1 VAEVEDAPVAPAEAP
16 VREARA
22 PRIQRDEP
30 RPARDVLPDLP
41 SAPGEWNG
49 PVPGFLNFSAL

>member
-1 VAEVEDAPVAPAEAP
+1 VEEAPARAEAP
-16 VREARA
+16 MREARA

-30 RPARDVLPDLP
+30 RPQRDVLPDLP